1 VGARGLTRI
10 ALWIAAGLTAIVAV
24 ACVAFTP
31 RFSGRVEALD
41 GRSLTGA
48 HVSYRYRGSR
58 FNFVDS
64 LSYERP
70 GGVLR
75 TGADGSFEIPGLWHL
90 RKPLDGRLQPWIE
103 WVYVPEFHHAYG
115 PIGPLTDSRPGLTEV
130 DWQRGS
136 IRLADL
142 SADPEG
148 WERTVQLLQRE
159 GLTGEADAEARAL
172 AERHPEQLAPGQR

>member
-1 VGARGLTRI
+1 M
-10 ALWIAAGLTAIVAV
+10 LWLAAGLAVIVAV

-31 RFSGRVEALD
+31 RFPGRVEALD

-48 HVSYRYRGSR
+48 HVAYRYRGSR

-64 LSYERP
+64 LSYERA

-75 TGADGSFEIPGLWHL
+75 TSADGSFVIPGLWHL
-90 RKPLDGRLQPWIE
+90 RKPLDGRLEPWIE
-103 WVYVPEFHHAYG
+103 WVYVPQLHHAYG
-115 PIGPLTDSRPGLTEV
+115 PIAKLTESRPGLMEV
-130 DWQRGS
+130 DWQSGR

-142 SADPEG
+142 SDDPEG

-159 GLTGEADAEARAL
+159 GLAEEADTEARAL
-172 AERHPEQLAPGQR
+172 MERHPKQLAPAQR